1 MGLELIELAAL
12 PRVIV
17 EERSEAEPTS
27 VEEDVGGGGGGL
39 RLVEEEA
46 GKDAD
51 EEEVDLLG
59 TSGGIFCL
67 SWSQSAV
74 SRATA
79 PGLPNEVVESTSS
92 YGSDSRDAV
101 SASFSDT
108 TAIESEDKDTE

>member
-1 MGLELIELAAL
+1 MELVAL
-12 PRVIV
+12 PMVD
-17 EERSEAEPTS
+17 ERSEVEPTR

-46 GKDAD
+46 D
-51 EEEVDLLG
+51 EEETDLLG
-59 TSGGIFCL
+59 TNGGIFCL

-101 SASFSDT
+101 SASFSVT